1 MDEPKK
7 SKRLIIWNGGSNNNI
22 GDHIRCVGDNQG
34 LHEVNP
40 AAAALEESNALAL
53 AIVPP
58 GKLQA
63 PFSAPDCCLMNS
75 TANSMTSN
83 SRNIVFISNVQV
95 VPATRLQSV

>member
-1 MDEPKK
+1 LLAHNTSAPIY
-7 SKRLIIWNGGSNNNI
+7 LQTNNNI

-83 SRNIVFISNVQV
+83 
-95 VPATRLQSV
+95 

>member
-1 MDEPKK
+1 LE
-7 SKRLIIWNGGSNNNI
+7 NNNNT
-22 GDHIRCVGDNQG
+22 GGHIRWVGDDQG

-58 GKLQA
+58 GKLLA

>member
-1 MDEPKK
+1 MHNTSAPIY
-7 SKRLIIWNGGSNNNI
+7 LQNNNNNN
-22 GDHIRCVGDNQG
+22 GDHIRWAGDNQG

-63 PFSAPDCCLMNS
+63 PVYAPDCCLVKNS
-75 TANSMTSN
+75 IANKRDIKFTK
-83 SRNIVFISNVQV
+83 IY
-95 VPATRLQSV
+95 